1 MSIRPQAGYP
11 SVYNSPLTRLLNT
24 RRIEFGGIM
33 EKYDVIV
40 IGSGCGMNIVEES
53 LAHGLSVALV
63 DKGPLGGTCANLGCI
78 PSKMLIFAADRIAEI
93 QEAKKLGI
101 EAEIR
106 NIDFN
111 FIMERMRKTVREEQ
125 ERMRHELPYV
135 ENLDFY
141 EGEGHFVNDYTIEVT
156 GEKIKGE
163 KVFIASGSRP
173 LIPPIK
179 GLDSVDFL
187 TNETVL
193 QLKERPDSLII
204 IGGGYIAVE
213 YGHFFAAMGTGVTIL
228 EMADRL
234 VLAEEPDIAE
244 VLKRELGRRMDVYT
258 SIQAE
263 EVKKNGHSATV
274 IVDDLKAG
282 RKKEFAAQRILVA
295 VGRKSNA
302 DLLRVKNTGVEVD
315 KRGFIKVN
323 EYLETTKKNIFAVG
337 DINGQ
342 QMFTHV
348 ANIEASLAADNA
360 IHGSKI
366 KMDYSASPHAV
377 YSHPQIAS
385 VGMTEEAARKTHKVL
400 VGKAK
405 YSDVAQGEAMMEETG
420 FAKAIVEADT
430 GKILGFHI
438 IGPYAPIL
446 IQEVIN
452 AMASGG
458 GIDQIQGSMHIHP
471 AITELIPNVLSNL
484 RNTIL

>member
-1 MSIRPQAGYP
+1 MK
-11 SVYNSPLTRLLNT
+11 
-24 RRIEFGGIM
+24 E
-33 EKYDVIV
+33 YDVIV
-40 IGSGCGMNIVEES
+40 IGSGCGTNIVNEA

-111 FIMERMRKTVREEQ
+111 FIMERMRKVVREGQ
-125 ERMRHELPYV
+125 EHMRHELSYV

-141 EGEGHFVNDYTIEVT
+141 EGEGHFIDDYTIEVN
-156 GEKIKGE
+156 GEKIKGD

-179 GLDSVDFL
+179 GLDSVGFL

-193 QLKERPDSLII
+193 QLEERPESLII

-213 YGHFFAAMGTGVTIL
+213 YGHFFAAMGTKVTIL

-234 VLAEEPDIAE
+234 VLAEEPEIAA
-244 VLKRELGRRMDVYT
+244 VLKKELGRRMDVYT
-258 SIQAE
+258 GVQAE
-263 EVKKNGHSATV
+263 EVKENGRGITV
-274 IVDDLKAG
+274 IVTDAKSG
-282 RKKEFAAQRILVA
+282 RKKEFTAQRILVA
-295 VGRKSNA
+295 VGRRSNS
-302 DLLRVKNTGVEVD
+302 DLLRVENTGVEVD
-315 KRGFIKVN
+315 KRGFVRVN

-348 ANIEASLAADNA
+348 ANVEASLAADNA

-366 KMDYSASPHAV
+366 KMDYSAAPHAV

-385 VGMTEEAARKTHKVL
+385 VGMTEEAARKAHKVL

-452 AMASGG
+452 AMASGS
-458 GIDQIQGSMHIHP
+458 GIDHIQASMHIHP

-484 RNTIL
+484 KNTIS

>member
-1 MSIRPQAGYP
+1 MK
-11 SVYNSPLTRLLNT
+11 
-24 RRIEFGGIM
+24 
-33 EKYDVIV
+33 KYDVIV
-40 IGSGCGMNIVEES
+40 IGSGCGANIIDEA

-93 QEAKKLGI
+93 QEAKKMGI
-101 EAEIR
+101 EAQIK
-106 NIDFN
+106 NIGFG
-111 FIMERMRKTVREEQ
+111 FIMERMRKTIREDQ
-125 ERMRHELPYV
+125 EHMRQELSHT

-141 EGEGHFVNDYTIEVT
+141 EGIGHFVGDYTIEVT
-156 GEKIKGE
+156 GEKIKGN

-179 GLDSVDFL
+179 GLESLDYL

-193 QLKERPDSLII
+193 QLKKRPDNLII
-204 IGGGYIAVE
+204 IGGGYVAVE
-213 YGHFFAAMGTGVTIL
+213 YGHFFAAMGTKVTIL

-234 VLAEEPDIAE
+234 VLAEEPEIAE
-244 VLKRELGRRMDVYT
+244 ILKKELGRRMDVYT
-258 SIQAE
+258 GVQAE
-263 EVKKNGHSATV
+263 AVQSNGHGVTV
-274 IVDDLKAG
+274 VANNSKSG
-282 RKKEFAAQRILVA
+282 GHKQFTAQRILVA
-295 VGRKSNA
+295 VGRRSNA
-302 DLLRVKNTGVEVD
+302 DLLKVENTGIEVD
-315 KRGFIKVN
+315 KRGFIKVD
-323 EYLETTKKNIFAVG
+323 EYLQTTKKNIFAVG

-348 ANIEASLAADNA
+348 ANVEASLAADNA

-366 KMDYSASPHAV
+366 KMDYSAAPHAV

-385 VGMTEEAARKTHKVL
+385 VGMTEEAARKGHKIL
-400 VGKAK
+400 VGKAR
-405 YSDVAQGEAMMEETG
+405 YSDVAQGEAMMEENG

-452 AMASGG
+452 AMASGN
-458 GIDQIQGSMHIHP
+458 GIDQIQTSMHIHP
-471 AITELIPNVLSNL
+471 SITELIPEVLSNL
-484 RNTIL
+484 GNS

>member
-1 MSIRPQAGYP
+1 MKQ
-11 SVYNSPLTRLLNT
+11 
-24 RRIEFGGIM
+24 
-33 EKYDVIV
+33 YDVIV
-40 IGSGCGMNIVEES
+40 IGSGCGMIIVEEA
-53 LAHGLSVALV
+53 LAHDLNVALV

-78 PSKMLIFAADRIAEI
+78 PSKMLILAADRITEI

-111 FIMERMRKTVREEQ
+111 FIMERMRKSVRENQ
-125 ERMRHELPYV
+125 EHMKQGISHA
-135 ENLDFY
+135 ENLGFY
-141 EGEGHFVNDYTIEVT
+141 EGEGYFVDDYIIEVN
-156 GEKIKGE
+156 GEKIRGDKI
-163 KVFIASGSRP
+163 FIASGSRT

-193 QLKERPDSLII
+193 QLKDRPESLII

-213 YGHFFAAMGTGVTIL
+213 YGHFFAAMGMKVTIV
-228 EMADRL
+228 EMADRF
-234 VLAEEPDIAE
+234 VLSEEPEIAE
-244 VLKRELGRRMDVYT
+244 VLKKELGRRMDVYT
-258 SIQAE
+258 DVRAE
-263 EVKKNGHSATV
+263 EMKENGHGVTVIATDEKNGA
-274 IVDDLKAG
+274 
-282 RKKEFAAQRILVA
+282 KKEFTAQSILVA
-295 VGRKSNA
+295 VGRRSNA
-302 DLLRVKNTGVEVD
+302 DLLRVENTGVEVD
-315 KRGFIKVN
+315 KRGFVKVN
-323 EYLETTKKNIFAVG
+323 EYLETAKKNIFAVG

-348 ANIEASLAADNA
+348 ANVEASLAADNA
-360 IHGSKI
+360 IHGGKA
-366 KMDYSASPHAV
+366 KMDYSAAPHAV

-385 VGMTEEAARKTHKVL
+385 VGMTEEAARKAHKVL
-400 VGKAK
+400 VGKAE
-405 YSDVAQGEAMMEETG
+405 YSNVAQGEAMMEEKG

-458 GIDQIQGSMHIHP
+458 GIDQIQKGMHIHP
-471 AITELIPNVLSNL
+471 AITELIPVVLNNL
-484 RNTIL
+484 ESTTS